1 MAEWKPVRIPY
12 KDGKTVIASRGA
24 SRYVLYETEQ
34 KYDPG
39 KQYYIPIRKV
49 IGTQIPEQPEFMLP
63 NEKYRELFPDINAS
77 KNMELENYVRERDR
91 TARARAYFDQVYFE
105 FMMLSRRMPERRLS
119 ANKARR
125 INRVLRPMME
135 LLETAGMPDTDF
147 LSLCSILGTEPGLM
161 NFKLLSMR
169 KRGLHVPLSGECD
182 SRFLDR
188 NPI

>member
-135 LLETAGMPDTDF
+135 LLETAGMADMLEQLPEGEKDGAAEWN
-147 LSLCSILGTEPGLM
+147 CSDAGLLFTLWKTAV
-161 NFKLLSMR
+161 NRYFQER
-169 KRGLHVPLSGECD
+169 RSG
-182 SRFLDR
+182 
-188 NPI
+188 